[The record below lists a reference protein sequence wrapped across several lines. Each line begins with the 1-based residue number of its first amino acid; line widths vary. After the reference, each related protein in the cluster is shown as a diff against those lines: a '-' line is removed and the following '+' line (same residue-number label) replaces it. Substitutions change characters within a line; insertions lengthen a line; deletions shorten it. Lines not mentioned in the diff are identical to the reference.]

1 MIIIFAHKLSDDIKT
16 RLLAEI
22 KKVRLDTCVT
32 VAQKTPADTVTEILT
47 EIEKNNPGISIT
59 EDIILQYIP
68 RLLENQ
74 PDTTTDK
81 SGLSLDEK
89 NARKYHTKNMVHLFN
104 TAKQKH
110 AKQLY
115 HKNRNQHR
123 R

>member
-16 RLLAEI
+16 RLLTEI
-22 KKVRLDTCVT
+22 KKVRLDTCVAIT
-32 VAQKTPADTVTEILT
+32 QKTPDDTVTEILT
-47 EIEKNNPGISIT
+47 EIEKRTPGISIT
-59 EDIILQYIP
+59 EDVILQYIP

-89 NARKYHTKNMVHLFN
+89 NARKYHTKNMMQLFN

-110 AKQLY
+110 AKQLH
-115 HKNRNQHR
+115 HKNVNRHR